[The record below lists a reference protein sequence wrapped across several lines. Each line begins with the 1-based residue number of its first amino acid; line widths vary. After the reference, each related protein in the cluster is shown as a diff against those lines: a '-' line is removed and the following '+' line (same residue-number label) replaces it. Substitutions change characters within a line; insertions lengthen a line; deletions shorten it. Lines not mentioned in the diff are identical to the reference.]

1 MCKLFQDWNSVADQD
16 QMQSVEKDSAEW
28 QHHVMGREASPNT
41 DAQG

>member
-16 QMQSVEKDSAEW
+16 QMQSVEKKERN
-28 QHHVMGREASPNT
+28 VMGREASPNT